1 MKLPPIAHVAPR
13 RLADAVSRLA
23 DAPPGQALPLAG
35 GQSLV
40 PLLASRDRTP
50 RLLVDLRD
58 LGELTGV
65 GEHDGFLRI
74 GAMTRQH
81 TLATHARIGAAAPL
95 VSEAAARTGHASV
108 RHRGTFGGTLAH
120 AAHPAQLVVAAYA
133 LDARLLVSGPGG
145 ARTAALRS
153 LFAGPGLRHDEILT
167 AVELPLRGP
176 GSGHAFGQVA
186 HPVGGRP
193 VASVAAVVDTAPDG
207 TVLRAEVTVGT
218 RVSPPTAVDVTHRL
232 RDAGAAAAETVPT
245 GPGQPQR
252 QGPPTGPPAAYCRH
266 AARVLADRVLTQAIT
281 KARRPGAGA
290 PPVPSGSGHDA
301 PPVPTRETP

>member
-1 MKLPPIAHVAPR
+1 MKLPPFAYVTPR
-13 RLADAVSRLA
+13 RLGEAVSRLA
-23 DAPPGQALPLAG
+23 EAPPGQALPLAG

-40 PLLASRDRTP
+40 PLLASRARTP

-81 TLATHARIGAAAPL
+81 TLATHGRVGAATPL
-95 VSEAAARTGHASV
+95 IAAAAARTGHASV

-133 LDARLLVSGPGG
+133 LDARLLVTGPGG
-145 ARTAALRS
+145 ARATRLRS
-153 LFAGPGLRHDEILT
+153 LLDGTGLRHDEILT
-167 AVELPLRGP
+167 AVDLPVRGP
-176 GSGHAFGQVA
+176 GSGHAFGQLA

-207 TVLRAEVTVGT
+207 AVLRAEVTVGT
-218 RVSPPTAVDVTHRL
+218 RVSRPTTVEVTHRL
-232 RDAGAAAAETVPT
+232 RDVGAAAGETVPA
-245 GPGQPQR
+245 GREEPER
-252 QGPPTGPPAAYCRH
+252 HGPPAAYCRH
-266 AARVLADRVLTQAIT
+266 VVRALAERVLTEAIT
-281 KARRPGAGA
+281 RARRPAAGA
-290 PPVPSGSGHDA
+290 PDVPGRSGDDA

>member
-1 MKLPPIAHVAPR
+1 MKLPPFAHVAPR
-13 RLADAVSRLA
+13 RLGEAVSRLA
-23 DAPPGQALPLAG
+23 EAPPGQALPLAG

-40 PLLASRDRTP
+40 PLLASRARTP

-65 GEHDGFLRI
+65 GEHGGFLRI

-81 TLATHARIGAAAPL
+81 TLATHTRVGAAAPL
-95 VSEAAARTGHASV
+95 VAEAAARTGHASV

-145 ARTAALRS
+145 TRTTALRS
-153 LFAGPGLRHDEILT
+153 LLDGPGLRHDEILT
-167 AVELPLRGP
+167 AVELPLRATG
-176 GSGHAFGQVA
+176 GGHAFGQVS

-193 VASVAAVVDTAPDG
+193 VASVAAIADTAPDG

-218 RVSPPTAVDVTHRL
+218 RASPPTTVDVTHRL

-245 GPGQPQR
+245 GPGQLER
-252 QGPPTGPPAAYCRH
+252 QGPPAAYCRH
-266 AARVLADRVLTQAIT
+266 VARVLAERVLSEAIT
-281 KARRPGAGA
+281 RARRSTDGAA
-290 PPVPSGSGHDA
+290 PA
-301 PPVPTRETP
+301 PTRETR